1 MVKLRPVPDTGDG
14 NSNFSSAWRRKSVLC
29 GVAKIGINFKPTTF
43 PKTIATEFYGVH
55 CGAGS
60 EPGRSEISESQVHV
74 RFLDDVMM
82 THITNDSQWY
92 HAPLVTI
99 SGRKD
104 YSIFFIQQSVR
115 ETTKIQHQYIKFSTH
130 EGVSGYAYSR
140 GSSPLLWAM
149 FYNVC
154 PSHACVFSRT
164 SRLWGLT
171 GRIDPVMQWFSDSS
185 RFILMFRRVSR
196 VMADS
201 FRFCFVACAH
211 H

>member
-43 PKTIATEFYGVH
+43 PKTIATEFYGVP

-60 EPGRSEISESQVHV
+60 EPGRSEISKSQVHV
-74 RFLDDVMM
+74 RVLDDVMM

-115 ETTKIQHQYIKFSTH
+115 ETTKIQHQYTKFSTH
-130 EGVSGYAYSR
+130 EGVSGYEVFLFCPPSLFKR
-140 GSSPLLWAM
+140 IFSSSL
-149 FYNVC
+149 
-154 PSHACVFSRT
+154 SHVLQCLPI
-164 SRLWGLT
+164 SRLC
-171 GRIDPVMQWFSDSS
+171 V
-185 RFILMFRRVSR
+185 
-196 VMADS
+196 
-201 FRFCFVACAH
+201 
-211 H
+211 